1 MLALLEFDL
10 RGCADLD
17 DGDAAGQLGQT
28 LLQLL
33 AVVVAVGVVDL
44 GPDLVHTALN
54 LLRVA
59 RTLNDGRLVLG
70 DDHLA
75 SATEEVE
82 GCVLQLQADLFA
94 DDLTTGEDGDVLQ
107 HGLTAIAEARSLDSD
122 RTEGA
127 ANLVHHERGEGFSLE
142 ILSDDRQRLAG
153 LHDLFQNGDEV
164 LHRGNLR
171 VHDEHI
177 RVFELGL
184 HAFCISD
191 EVGRDVTLVEAHAL
205 GELELEAEGL
215 ALLHGDDA
223 FFADLVHSFSDE
235 LTDLG
240 VATGRNGSG
249 GCDLLF
255 GLDVLRHGEELVGDD
270 IGRLLDTALET
281 HGVRAGSD
289 VAQAFTNECLGQ
301 HGCGGG
307 AVASDIVGL
316 LGDLFDELS
325 TDLLVGI
332 LEIDLLGDGHTI
344 IGDRG
349 GAPLLLEN
357 DVAALRAQGD
367 LHGVGEHV
375 HAALER
381 PPGLLVECNHF

>member
-1 MLALLEFDL
+1 M
-10 RGCADLD
+10 
-17 DGDAAGQLGQT
+17 
-28 LLQLL
+28 QLL
-33 AVVVAVGVVDL
+33 AVVIAIGVVDL
-44 GPDLVHTALN
+44 GPDLVHTALD

-82 GCVLQLQADLFA
+82 GCVLQLQADFFT
-94 DDLTTGEDGDVLQ
+94 DDLTTGEDRDVLQ
-107 HGLTAIAEARSLDSD
+107 HGLTAIAEARSLDGD
-122 RTEGA
+122 RAEGS
-127 ANLVHHERGEGFSLE
+127 ANLVHDEGREGFTLE
-142 ILSDDRQRLAG
+142 ILGDDRQRLAG
-153 LHDLFQNGDEV
+153 LHDLLQNGNEV
-164 LHRGNLR
+164 LHRRDLR
-171 VHDEHI
+171 VHDEHV

-184 HAFCISD
+184 HALCIGD
-191 EVGRDVTLVEAHAL
+191 EVGRDVALVETHSL

-215 ALLHGDDA
+215 ALLHRDDA
-223 FFADLVHSFSDE
+223 FFADLVHRLSDE
-235 LTDLG
+235 LADLG

-255 GLDVLRHGEELVGDD
+255 GLDVLRHGEEFVGDD
-270 IGRLLDTALET
+270 IGRLFDAALET

-289 VAQAFTNECLGQ
+289 IAQAFTNECLGK
-301 HGCGGG
+301 HGCSCG

-316 LGDLFDELS
+316 LGDLFNELG

-344 IGDRG
+344 VGDRG